1 MIFCGFFF
9 GKVGL
14 IQKEGLFAF
23 SKMNIEIFL
32 PIYLFIQVCR
42 STYTYNFEENGVII
56 ISFIFY
62 FVISFII
69 CFIYCLISKMD
80 LRYRFTF
87 ILLTSVIDV
96 KRLHY
101 LYINSYCYL
110 LENKLDKEKTFCN
123 KILDYSYIHV
133 FFQGLVIWFIGYN
146 LIKMDKAYENQ
157 AIEVWDNIHIKI
169 NTEENDLLNDNQ
181 KEEKK
186 DEEKKDEE
194 KKEENIEKKTE
205 ENELLKSNRY
215 TKSEIEEAKNIY
227 NSYAINNKN
236 NIENTDQPNENDLN
250 KTEEMINFQGRQSF
264 YSKISKYQ
272 KIRFFQTN
280 NIKKELLLLI
290 FNSPFIGLIIAFIV
304 GFIRVIRE
312 WIYDT
317 TTPVYLF
324 FDTFNTIG
332 NCNILLGF
340 LMVGANLFH
349 ENTINKKNSNALI
362 RIIDYIIHLII
373 KVIILPFL
381 GIVFCYVVKK
391 KFIKD
396 NKVLIWACFI
406 QWLLPSSIDIMAIAQ
421 VNDANCKFV
430 AFSICFQ
437 LVFQMLI
444 NNFVQ
449 VPTFLK
455 MMDIL

>member
-1 MIFCGFFF
+1 
-9 GKVGL
+9 
-14 IQKEGLFAF
+14 
-23 SKMNIEIFL
+23 
-32 PIYLFIQVCR
+32 
-42 STYTYNFEENGVII
+42 
-56 ISFIFY
+56 
-62 FVISFII
+62 
-69 CFIYCLISKMD
+69 MD

-87 ILLTSVIDV
+87 IVITSFIDL
-96 KRLHY
+96 KRLYY
-101 LYINSYCYL
+101 LYINSFCFLY
-110 LENKLDKEKTFCN
+110 ENKGKYDTKFCN
-123 KILDYSYIHV
+123 NILQNSQIQIFY
-133 FFQGLVIWFIGYN
+133 QGILIWFVSYN
-146 LIKMDKAYENQ
+146 LIKMDKAYEY
-157 AIEVWDNIHIKI
+157 EC
-169 NTEENDLLNDNQ
+169 ENL
-181 KEEKK
+181 
-186 DEEKKDEE
+186 
-194 KKEENIEKKTE
+194 
-205 ENELLKSNRY
+205 
-215 TKSEIEEAKNIY
+215 
-227 NSYAINNKN
+227 
-236 NIENTDQPNENDLN
+236 
-250 KTEEMINFQGRQSF
+250 
-264 YSKISKYQ
+264 YSKIKEKNESKNNHNNNNNNNNQLEIIEENSERLVLNSEQ
-272 KIRFFQTN
+272 KN
-280 NIKKELLLLI
+280 ELQNI
-290 FNSPFIGLIIAFIV
+290 FNEFKIKENDSEDDLKHIPINANSEFYNKITKYKKITFFKTDNILYEIIKICFRSPLIALFIAFIV

-373 KVIILPFL
+373 KVI
-381 GIVFCYVVKK
+381 KK